1 MKRFFQMSC
10 GISYAL
16 VLSIVFAVVS
26 CSKEGD
32 AGPAGPAGPGGP
44 AGPAGSQGPKGD
56 TGTANVIY
64 SSWLDV
70 TYETDADSATWVAG
84 IDVPK
89 LDQEMLSTGEIKV
102 YLNLGAANDPV
113 IVPLPYFDGGF
124 IINVRMFEQVIALM
138 SNANLSTYTDED
150 TGDKA
155 QQVRYVLIPGGTA
168 ARKAAGIDWN
178 DYQQVKKYLNL
189 KD

>member
-16 VLSIVFAVVS
+16 VLSIVFVMVS

-32 AGPAGPAGPGGP
+32 AGPAGADGP
-44 AGPAGSQGPKGD
+44 AGPAGPSGPQGPKGD

-64 SSWLDV
+64 SDWLDV
-70 TYETDADSATWVAG
+70 AYETDADSATWIAQ
-84 IDVPK
+84 IDAPK
-89 LDQEMLSTGEIKV
+89 LTGDMLSKGEVKV
-102 YLNLGAANDPV
+102 YVNLGLAADPV
-113 IVPLPYFDGGF
+113 IAPLPYFDGAF
-124 IINVRMFEQVIALM
+124 IINVRFVEGLIAM
-138 SNANLSTYTDED
+138 ISNANLSTFTDED
-150 TGDKA
+150 SGAKV

-168 ARKAAGIDWN
+168 ARQSAGIDWN
-178 DYQQVKKYLNL
+178 NYQQVKKYLNL